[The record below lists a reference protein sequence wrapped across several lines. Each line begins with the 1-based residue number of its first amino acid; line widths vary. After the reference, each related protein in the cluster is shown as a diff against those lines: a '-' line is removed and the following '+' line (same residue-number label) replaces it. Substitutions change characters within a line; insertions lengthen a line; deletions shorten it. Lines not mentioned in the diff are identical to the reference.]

1 MSRHNLKTAIAAAT
15 AGLVLMP
22 GVALAHPGHGSFT
35 GFTQGFMHPLTGLDH
50 ILAMVMVGMLAGR
63 IGGRALWLVPA
74 AFVSIMALGGLVG
87 ATGIGLPMIELGIGL
102 SVVVLGGAVALGLGL
117 AVPAAMALVGLFA
130 VFHGYAH
137 GAEIPETVAGLD
149 YGAGFVAATA
159 LLHATG
165 LGLAA
170 AIDRNAGKRANL
182 VFRIVGSLTAAAGT
196 GIVLGAM

>member
-1 MSRHNLKTAIAAAT
+1 MSRHTLKTAIAAAT

-22 GVALAHPGHGSFT
+22 GVAFAHPGHGSFT

-74 AFVSIMALGGLVG
+74 SFVSIMALGGLVG

-102 SVVVLGGAVALGLGL
+102 SVVVLGGAVALGFGL

-196 GIVLGAM
+196 GIILGAM

>member
-1 MSRHNLKTAIAAAT
+1 
-15 AGLVLMP
+15 
-22 GVALAHPGHGSFT
+22 
-35 GFTQGFMHPLTGLDH
+35 
-50 ILAMVMVGMLAGR
+50 
-63 IGGRALWLVPA
+63 
-74 AFVSIMALGGLVG
+74 MALGGLVG
-87 ATGIGLPMIELGIGL
+87 ATGIGLPMVELGIGV

>member
-1 MSRHNLKTAIAAAT
+1 
-15 AGLVLMP
+15 
-22 GVALAHPGHGSFT
+22 
-35 GFTQGFMHPLTGLDH
+35 
-50 ILAMVMVGMLAGR
+50 
-63 IGGRALWLVPA
+63 
-74 AFVSIMALGGLVG
+74 
-87 ATGIGLPMIELGIGL
+87 
-102 SVVVLGGAVALGLGL
+102 
-117 AVPAAMALVGLFA
+117 MALVGLFA